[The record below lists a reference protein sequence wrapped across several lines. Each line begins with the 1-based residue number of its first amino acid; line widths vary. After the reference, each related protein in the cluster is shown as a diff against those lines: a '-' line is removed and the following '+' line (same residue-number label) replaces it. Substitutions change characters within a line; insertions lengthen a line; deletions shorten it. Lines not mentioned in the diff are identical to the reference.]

1 MTHCL
6 AANTYVHLMHA
17 TITHYVFV
25 RSVSMGVFT
34 ELSTVLQ
41 SFSERRREYKYNAY
55 RSTYAYRDSVVG
67 RRDDAKTMKKSAQ
80 RDANTARWL

>member
-25 RSVSMGVFT
+25 RSVSMGEFT
-34 ELSTVLQ
+34 GLSTV
-41 SFSERRREYKYNAY
+41 
-55 RSTYAYRDSVVG
+55 RSTATRIQIQCVYTGQPTLIAIQSLEVE
-67 RRDDAKTMKKSAQ
+67 TMQKQ
-80 RDANTARWL
+80 